1 MIDFLLDKNFY
12 LYIILEFSAA
22 ITGIFCLKKYTK
34 SPVKYFI
41 YFLVFVAFAELFCA
55 YNYFV
60 RPNKFLYFLKGTK
73 FEKNHWWAN
82 IYWVIGAILFY
93 AFYYRKILHTIL
105 FKNIIKTL
113 QYVFLIFSIVYIAL
127 HWEAFFNSF
136 FVVLDLSGALV
147 IFACTVLY
155 FIEIL
160 LSDKILHFYK
170 SINFYIS
177 ATIFIWWLIIT
188 PMSFYDVYYKYEVG
202 KSLYSFYDQEFYRLR
217 RLVFL
222 FSNIF
227 MYLTFIFAFIWCKPE
242 NEL

>member
-1 MIDFLLDKNFY
+1 LIDFLLNNNFY
-12 LYIILEFSAA
+12 LYTILEFSAA
-22 ITGIFCLKKYTK
+22 ITGIVYFKKYNKT
-34 SPVKYFI
+34 PVKYFI
-41 YFLVFVAFAELFCA
+41 YFLIFIAFADLLCA
-55 YNYFV
+55 YNYFI

-93 AFYYRKILHTIL
+93 AFYYQRILKTAL
-105 FKNIIKTL
+105 FKKIIKTL
-113 QYVFLIFSIVYIAL
+113 QYAFLVFSLIYIAL

-136 FVVLDLSGALV
+136 FVVLDLSGALI
-147 IFACTVLY
+147 IFVCTVFY

-160 LSDKILHFYK
+160 SSEKILFFYK

-177 ATIFIWWLIIT
+177 ATIFIWWLIIS

-202 KSLYSFYDQEFYRLR
+202 KSFYDQEFHDLR
-217 RLVFL
+217 RLIFL

-227 MYLTFIFAFIWCKPE
+227 MYITFTFAFIWCKPE
-242 NEL
+242 NES

>member
-1 MIDFLLDKNFY
+1 MIDFLLKNNFY
-12 LYIILEFSAA
+12 LYTILEFTAA
-22 ITGIFCLKKYTK
+22 ITGIVCFKKYDKT
-34 SPVKYFI
+34 PVRYFI
-41 YFLVFVAFAELFCA
+41 YFLIFIAFADLLCA
-55 YNYFV
+55 YNYFI

-105 FKNIIKTL
+105 FKKIIKTL
-113 QYVFLIFSIVYIAL
+113 QYAFLIFSIIYIAL

-136 FVVLDLSGALV
+136 FVVLDLSGALI
-147 IFACTVLY
+147 IFVCTVFY

-160 LSDKILHFYK
+160 SSENILFFYK

-177 ATIFIWWLIIT
+177 ATIFIWWLIIA
-188 PMSFYDVYYKYEVG
+188 PMSFYDVYYKYEVD
-202 KSLYSFYDQEFYRLR
+202 KSFYDENFHDLR
-217 RLVFL
+217 RLIFL

-227 MYLTFIFAFIWCKPE
+227 MYLTYTFAFIWCKPE
-242 NEL
+242 NES